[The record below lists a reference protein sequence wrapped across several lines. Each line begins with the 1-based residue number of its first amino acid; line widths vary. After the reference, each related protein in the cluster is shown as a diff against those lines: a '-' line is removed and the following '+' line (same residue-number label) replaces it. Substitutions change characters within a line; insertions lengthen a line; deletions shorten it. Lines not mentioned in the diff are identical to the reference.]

1 MWGVCLDF
9 NVPELFQTVVQY
21 DEDKQ
26 SGKAVIISPESF
38 YIPDLESIKPLSAPP
53 EFVYGARVS
62 PINHPETAGIIS
74 RIFWRFDKNRYFYKI
89 EINGRL
95 KSRRYFAEE
104 LTEV

>member
-9 NVPELFQTVVQY
+9 NTFELFQTVVQY

-26 SGKAVIISPESF
+26 SGKAVILSPESV
-38 YIPDLESIKPLSAPP
+38 YSSDLKSIKPLPVPP
-53 EFVYGARVS
+53 EFVYGARVFPKNNS
-62 PINHPETAGIIS
+62 ETAGFIS
-74 RIFWRFDKNRYFYKI
+74 RIFWHFDKNCCYYKI

>member
-1 MWGVCLDF
+1 MWGVCLDS
-9 NVPELFQTVVQY
+9 NAPELFQTVVQY

-26 SGKAVIISPESF
+26 SGKAVILSPKSV
-38 YIPDLESIKPLSAPP
+38 YRPDLESIKPLSVPP

-62 PINHPETAGIIS
+62 LLNHPETAGS
-74 RIFWRFDKNRYFYKI
+74 VAGIFWHFDKNRYYYKI

-95 KSRRYFAEE
+95 KSKRYFAEE